1 MNILY
6 LVPYVPSLIRVR
18 PYNLIRGLSERGHNI
33 TLLTLWNSEDEHE
46 AVKELKKYC
55 VGVKAVHL
63 PKILSYWNCL
73 KSLPTTTPLQAVYC
87 WNPVLADYMVDQ
99 VKAARDKIDIVHV
112 EHLRGAKYG
121 LFLKERFGRSGD
133 NTPPVIWDSVD
144 SISHLFRQTVAKTE
158 NPFSRVL
165 TRFELRRTEKYER
178 YLETKFD
185 KVLVTSKI
193 DKGSFESLGAS
204 NNSNTLVLTNGV
216 DLDYFKPDPS
226 VGREPATIIV
236 SGKLSYH
243 ANVSMVLYLLKEI
256 MPLIWRSRPD
266 VKLWVVGKDPPG
278 DIREYNQHPK
288 VEVTGTVPDL
298 RLYLQRAALAVA
310 PITYGAGIQNK
321 VLEAM
326 ACSTPVV
333 CTPKAI
339 SALEYISDREIVV
352 KEKPDEFAG
361 GVVKLLDDVELRK
374 KIGVAGRRYVEKH
387 HDWANISSN
396 LENIY
401 HQIIEN

>member
-33 TLLTLWNSEDEHE
+33 TLLTLWTSEDEYE
-46 AVKELKKYC
+46 SLKELEKYC
-55 VGVKAVHL
+55 ADVKAVHL
-63 PKILSYWNCL
+63 PKFLSYWNCL
-73 KSLPTTTPLQAVYC
+73 KSLPSTTPLQAVYC
-87 WNPVLADYMVDQ
+87 WNPVLADTMVDL
-99 VKAARDKIDIVHV
+99 VETSREKFDIVHV

-121 LFLKERFGRSGD
+121 LFLKESLGRFEKIK
-133 NTPPVIWDSVD
+133 PPVVWDSVD
-144 SISHLFRQTVAKTE
+144 SISYLFRQTVAKTE
-158 NPFSRVL
+158 SHINRML
-165 TRFELRRTEKYER
+165 TRFELQRTEKYER
-178 YLETKFD
+178 FLETKFD

-204 NNSNTLVLTNGV
+204 DNKNTMVLTNGV
-216 DLDYFKPDPS
+216 DLEYFQPDPS
-226 VGREPATIIV
+226 VSREPATIIV

-243 ANVSMVLYLLKEI
+243 ANVNMVLYLLNEI

-278 DIREYNQHPK
+278 DIREFQQHPN

-298 RLYLQRAALAVA
+298 RLYLQRAAVAVA

-333 CTPKAI
+333 CTPKAV
-339 SALEYISDREIVV
+339 SALEFISDSEIIV
-352 KEKPDEFAG
+352 KETPEAFAE
-361 GVVKLLDDVELRK
+361 GVVKLLDNVELSR
-374 KIGVAGRRYVEKH
+374 KIGMAGRRYVEEH
-387 HDWANISSN
+387 HDWANISTS

-401 HQIIEN
+401 HQVIQN